1 MIRRREFIAGLGGA
15 ATLTAAAWA
24 QQPAMPV
31 IGVLSSVG
39 PYDAPTLFA
48 AFHKGLGEAGYFEK
62 KNIEIEYRWAENR
75 NDRLPALAR
84 DLVEHHVAAIAV
96 FGGPAPS
103 LAAKAA
109 TSAIPIVF
117 RLGADPVKLGLVA
130 SLNKPGGN
138 MTGVSSLS
146 EETGSKRF
154 ELIHQMVP
162 SAASV
167 VALVNPASLQ
177 REARTQEWGKAA
189 RALGIHLLV
198 LNASSAREIEEA
210 FATMAQQNI
219 EALVAAQDPF
229 YFAQRHQLV
238 ALAARYR
245 IPAIYH
251 VREAVEAGGLMSYGP
266 SIADGYHLAGIYLGR
281 ILKGEKP
288 ADLPVQQSTRFEM
301 VVNRKT
307 AKALGLDV
315 PQTLLVAADEVID

>member
-1 MIRRREFIAGLGGA
+1 MRRREFIAGFGSA
-15 ATLTAAAWA
+15 AALTAAARA

-39 PYDAPTLFA
+39 PSDTPTLLA
-48 AFHKGLGEAGYFEK
+48 ALHKGLGETGYFEK
-62 KNIEIEYRWAENR
+62 KNVAIEYRWAENQ

-84 DLVEHHVAAIAV
+84 DLVEHRVAAIAAM
-96 FGGPAPS
+96 GGPAPS

-154 ELIHQMVP
+154 ELLHQMVP
-162 SAASV
+162 GAASV

-177 REARTQEWGKAA
+177 REVRPQEWEKAA
-189 RALGIHLLV
+189 RALGIRMLV

-210 FATMAQQNI
+210 FAIMEQRKI
-219 EALVAAQDPF
+219 EALLAAQDPF
-229 YFAQRHQLV
+229 YFTQRHQLV
-238 ALAARYR
+238 ALAARYS
-245 IPAIYH
+245 IPAMYH
-251 VREAVEAGGLMSYGP
+251 AREAVEAGGLMSYGP
-266 SIADGYHLAGIYLGR
+266 SIADGYHLAGVYLGR

-315 PQTLLVAADEVID
+315 PQTLLVSADDVID

>member
-1 MIRRREFIAGLGGA
+1 MRRRECIAGLGA
-15 ATLTAAAWA
+15 AALTTAARA

-31 IGVLSSVG
+31 IGVLSSYG
-39 PYDAPTLFA
+39 PSDAPTLFA
-48 AFHKGLGEAGYFEK
+48 AFQKGLGETGYFEK
-62 KNIEIEYRWAENR
+62 KNVAIEHRWAENQ

-84 DLVEHHVAAIAV
+84 DLVEHHVAAIATL
-96 FGGPAPS
+96 GGPAPA

-130 SLNKPGGN
+130 SLSKPGGN

-154 ELIHQMVP
+154 ELLHQMVP
-162 SAASV
+162 GAASV

-177 REARTQEWGKAA
+177 REARTQEWEKAA
-189 RALGIHLLV
+189 RALGIRMLV

-210 FATMAQQNI
+210 FAVMEQRKI
-219 EALVAAQDPF
+219 EALLAAQDPL
-229 YFAQRHQLV
+229 YFIQRRQLV
-238 ALAARYR
+238 ALAARYH

-266 SIADGYHLAGIYLGR
+266 SIADGYHLAGVYLGR

-307 AKALGLDV
+307 AKTLGLDV
-315 PQTLLVAADEVID
+315 PQTLLVSADEVIE

>member
-1 MIRRREFIAGLGGA
+1 MLRRQFIAGLGGA
-15 ATLTAAAWA
+15 AALTAAARA
-24 QQPAMPV
+24 QQPAMPM
-31 IGVLSSVG
+31 IGVLSSYG
-39 PYDAPTLFA
+39 PSDVPTLLA

-62 KNIEIEYRWAENR
+62 KNVAIEYRWAENQ

-84 DLVEHHVAAIAV
+84 DLVAHHVAAIATL
-96 FGGPAPS
+96 GGPAPAF
-103 LAAKAA
+103 AAKAA

-117 RLGADPVKLGLVA
+117 RLGGDPVKLGLVA
-130 SLNKPGGN
+130 GLNKPGGN
-138 MTGVSSLS
+138 MTGASSLS

-167 VALVNPASLQ
+167 AALVNPASLQ
-177 REARTQEWGKAA
+177 REARIEEWGKAA
-189 RALGIHLLV
+189 RALNIRLLV
-198 LNASSAREIEEA
+198 LNSSNAREIEEA
-210 FATMAQQNI
+210 FAIMAQQKI
-219 EALVAAQDPF
+219 EALLAAQDPF
-229 YFAQRHQLV
+229 YFVQRHQLV

-266 SIADGYHLAGIYLGR
+266 SIAYGYHLAGVYLGR
-281 ILKGEKP
+281 IIKGEKP

-315 PQTLLVAADEVID
+315 PQTLLVAADDVID

>member
-1 MIRRREFIAGLGGA
+1 M
-15 ATLTAAAWA
+15 
-24 QQPAMPV
+24 PA
-31 IGVLSSVG
+31 IGFLSSLG
-39 PYDAPTLFA
+39 PADGPTLLA
-48 AFHKGLGEAGYFEK
+48 AFHKGLGEGGYFEK
-62 KNIEIEYRWAENR
+62 KNVAIEYRWAENE

-84 DLVEHHVAAIAV
+84 DLVEHHVAAIAAL
-96 FGGPAPS
+96 GGPAPS

-117 RLGADPVKLGLVA
+117 RLGADPLGLGLVA

-138 MTGVSSLS
+138 ITGISSLS

-162 SAASV
+162 GATSV
-167 VALVNPASLQ
+167 AALVNPASLQ
-177 REARTQEWGKAA
+177 QEYRTREWEKAA
-189 RALGIHLLV
+189 RALGIRLLV
-198 LNASSAREIEEA
+198 LNASTAREIEEA
-210 FATMAQQNI
+210 FSTMAQQKI
-219 EALVAAQDPF
+219 ETLLAAQDPF

-245 IPAIYH
+245 MPAIYH
-251 VREAVEAGGLMSYGP
+251 ARETVEAGGLMSYGP
-266 SIADGYHLAGIYLGR
+266 SIADGYRLAGVYVGR

-288 ADLPVQQSTRFEM
+288 ADLPVQQSTTFEM

-315 PQTLLVAADEVID
+315 PTTLLVSADEVLD

>member
-1 MIRRREFIAGLGGA
+1 MRRREFIAGLGA
-15 ATLTAAAWA
+15 AALTTAARA

-31 IGVLSSVG
+31 IGVLSSYG
-39 PYDAPTLFA
+39 PSDAPTLFA
-48 AFHKGLGEAGYFEK
+48 AFQKGLGETGYFEK
-62 KNIEIEYRWAENR
+62 KNVAIEHRWAENQ

-84 DLVEHHVAAIAV
+84 DLVEHHVAAIATL
-96 FGGPAPS
+96 GGPAPA

-130 SLNKPGGN
+130 SLSKPGGN

-154 ELIHQMVP
+154 ELLHQMVP
-162 SAASV
+162 GAASV

-177 REARTQEWGKAA
+177 REARTQEWEKAA
-189 RALGIHLLV
+189 RALGIRMLV

-210 FATMAQQNI
+210 FAVMEQRKI
-219 EALVAAQDPF
+219 EALLAAQDPL
-229 YFAQRHQLV
+229 YFIQRRQLV
-238 ALAARYR
+238 ALAARYH

-266 SIADGYHLAGIYLGR
+266 SIADGYHLAGVYLGR

-307 AKALGLDV
+307 AKTLGLDV
-315 PQTLLVAADEVID
+315 PQTLLVSADEVIE

>member
-1 MIRRREFIAGLGGA
+1 MRRREFIAGLGS
-15 ATLTAAAWA
+15 ATAWPAVARA
-24 QQPAMPV
+24 QQPPMPV
-31 IGVLSSVG
+31 IGFLSSVG
-39 PYDAPTLFA
+39 PADAPTLLA
-48 AFHKGLGEAGYFEK
+48 AFHKGLGEAGYFEN
-62 KNIEIEYRWAENR
+62 KNVAIEYRWAENK

-84 DLVEHHVAAIAV
+84 DLVEHHVAAIAA

-103 LAAKAA
+103 LAAKAV

-117 RLGADPVKLGLVA
+117 RFGEDPVLLGLVA

-138 MTGVSSLS
+138 ITGVASLS
-146 EETGSKRF
+146 VETGSKRL

-162 SAASV
+162 GANSFA
-167 VALVNPASLQ
+167 ALVNPASPEQ
-177 REARTQEWGKAA
+177 EAHAREWEKAA
-189 RALGIHLLV
+189 GALGIRLLV

-210 FATMAQQNI
+210 FAIMAQQKI
-219 EALVAAQDPF
+219 EALVAAPDAF

-251 VREAVEAGGLMSYGP
+251 VRETVEAGGLMSYGP
-266 SIADGYHLAGIYLGR
+266 NIADGYRLAGVYLGR

-288 ADLPVQQSTRFEM
+288 TDLPVQQSTRFEM
-301 VVNRKT
+301 VVNRKA

-315 PQTLLVAADEVID
+315 PTTLLVAADEVIE